1 MPRGKRKALSVTR
14 SGPGD
19 LMRWALTGI
28 EREIAET
35 RARLESLTR
44 EAAQMRKR
52 VGRAATAAWGEL
64 SAPTGTDKPAAAGTR
79 RRRKHNLTPEARK
92 RLSERMK
99 KRWDEYRKQKSKL
112 KR

>member
-1 MPRGKRKALSVTR
+1 
-14 SGPGD
+14 
-19 LMRWALTGI
+19 
-28 EREIAET
+28 
-35 RARLESLTR
+35 
-44 EAAQMRKR
+44 MRKR

-64 SAPTGTDKPAAAGTR
+64 SSPTGTDKAAAAGTR

-99 KRWDEYRKQKSKL
+99 KRWDEYRKVERKL